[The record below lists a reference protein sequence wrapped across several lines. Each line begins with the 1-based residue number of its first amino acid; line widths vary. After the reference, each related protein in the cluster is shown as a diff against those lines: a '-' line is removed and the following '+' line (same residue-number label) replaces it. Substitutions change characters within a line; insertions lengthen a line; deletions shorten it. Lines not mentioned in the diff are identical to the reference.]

1 MALNIYGSLAWFGT
15 LSFSF
20 SHVVQ
25 RGAIGLKGFYVNVRP
40 AKWGV
45 TAKLCYNNN
54 YYYLNHLIIAGLHS
68 PQYFYLLLLVLIKF
82 QIHPVTIK
90 IPPGCL
96 E

>member
-1 MALNIYGSLAWFGT
+1 MKVLPGLGPSLFPFPMWSREV
-15 LSFSF
+15 LL
-20 SHVVQ
+20 VCIV
-25 RGAIGLKGFYVNVRP
+25 FYVNVRP

-45 TAKLCYNNN
+45 TAKLCYNN
-54 YYYLNHLIIAGLHS
+54 YFLNHLIIAGLHS
-68 PQYFYLLLLVLIKF
+68 AQCFYLLLLVLIKF

>member
-1 MALNIYGSLAWFGT
+1 MKVLPGLGPSLFLLPMWSREV
-15 LSFSF
+15 LL
-20 SHVVQ
+20 VCIV
-25 RGAIGLKGFYVNVRP
+25 FYVNVRP

-45 TAKLCYNNN
+45 TAKLCYNN
-54 YYYLNHLIIAGLHS
+54 YYLNHLIIAGLHS
-68 PQYFYLLLLVLIKF
+68 AQYFYLLLLVLIKF

>member
-1 MALNIYGSLAWFGT
+1 MKVLPGLGPSLFLFPMWSREV
-15 LSFSF
+15 LL
-20 SHVVQ
+20 VCIV
-25 RGAIGLKGFYVNVRP
+25 FYVNVRP

-45 TAKLCYNNN
+45 TAKLCYNN
-54 YYYLNHLIIAGLHS
+54 YDLNHLIIAGLHS

>member
-1 MALNIYGSLAWFGT
+1 MEVLPGLGPSLFLFPMWSREV
-15 LSFSF
+15 LL
-20 SHVVQ
+20 VCIV
-25 RGAIGLKGFYVNVRP
+25 FYVNVRP

-45 TAKLCYNNN
+45 TAKLCYNN
-54 YYYLNHLIIAGLHS
+54 YYLNHLIIAGLHS

>member
-1 MALNIYGSLAWFGT
+1 MEVLLGFGPSLFLFPMWSREV
-15 LSFSF
+15 LL
-20 SHVVQ
+20 VCIV
-25 RGAIGLKGFYVNVRP
+25 FYVNVRP

-45 TAKLCYNNN
+45 TAKLCYNN
-54 YYYLNHLIIAGLHS
+54 YYLNHLIIAGLHS

>member
-1 MALNIYGSLAWFGT
+1 MEVLPGLGPSLFLFPMWSREV
-15 LSFSF
+15 LL
-20 SHVVQ
+20 VCIV
-25 RGAIGLKGFYVNVRP
+25 FYVNVRP

-45 TAKLCYNNN
+45 TAKLCYNN
-54 YYYLNHLIIAGLHS
+54 YYLNHLIIAGLHS
-68 PQYFYLLLLVLIKF
+68 PQYFYLLLPVLIKF

>member
-1 MALNIYGSLAWFGT
+1 MEVLPGLGPSLFLFPMWT
-15 LSFSF
+15 REVLL
-20 SHVVQ
+20 VCIV
-25 RGAIGLKGFYVNVRP
+25 FYVNVRP

-45 TAKLCYNNN
+45 TAKLCYNN
-54 YYYLNHLIIAGLHS
+54 YYLNHLIIAGLHS

>member
-1 MALNIYGSLAWFGT
+1 MEVLLGLGPSLFLFPMWSREV
-15 LSFSF
+15 LL
-20 SHVVQ
+20 VCIV
-25 RGAIGLKGFYVNVRP
+25 FYVNVRP

-45 TAKLCYNNN
+45 TAKLCYNN
-54 YYYLNHLIIAGLHS
+54 YYLNHLIIAGLHS